1 MSETGLPTGEVAR
14 RLGVSPVTLRS
25 WERRYGIGPAQ
36 RAEGH
41 HRRWTDADIA
51 RLETMCRL
59 TAQGLPPAEA
69 ARAAAAHPSPSAV
82 APGAP
87 PGAYPSTS
95 PANALPAAS
104 PAPGAAADCAPGSA
118 ADSAPGSASGSA
130 PRTAPGPV
138 PRTEE
143 AERRR
148 HARGLIRAADRLDA
162 PTLQELLGSALE
174 RWGVEG
180 AWEDVI
186 APTLRAAGRRWAT
199 LGEAYVEVE
208 HLLSWHVAT
217 ELRRHVPAVPRTG
230 PVVLL
235 AATPGEE
242 HTLPL
247 DAVAAALTAR
257 GVAFRMLG
265 ASVPPLAL
273 AQAYRRL
280 GPAAV
285 LLWSQ
290 SRATAAPQL
299 ATDLLALPFGVAGA
313 RHSPLLL
320 LGGPGWRSLGAPRTA
335 HQPPSLR
342 TALDAI
348 TAAVTAS
355 RLAPATR

>member
-1 MSETGLPTGEVAR
+1 MPEDAKSGRHVFPPARRMSCRVDRAVSETGLPTGEVAR

-41 HRRWTDADIA
+41 HRRWTAADIA

-69 ARAAAAHPSPSAV
+69 ARTAALVPPGGRAVAPVASAAAAAL
-82 APGAP
+82 P
-87 PGAYPSTS
+87 PLATPSTARDVG
-95 PANALPAAS
+95 PDADEAA
-104 PAPGAAADCAPGSA
+104 
-118 ADSAPGSASGSA
+118 
-130 PRTAPGPV
+130 
-138 PRTEE
+138 
-143 AERRR
+143 RRR
-148 HARGLIRAADRLDA
+148 QARGLIRAADRLDA
-162 PTLQELLGSALE
+162 PALQELLASALE
-174 RWGVEG
+174 QWGVER

-186 APTLRAAGRRWAT
+186 APTLRAAGRRWAA
-199 LGEAYVEVE
+199 LGESYIEVE
-208 HLLSWHVAT
+208 HLLSWHVAA
-217 ELRRHVPAVPRTG
+217 ELRRCATVVPRTG

-242 HTLPL
+242 HTLAL
-247 DAVAAALTAR
+247 DAIAAALTAR

-273 AQAYRRL
+273 AQAHRRL

-299 ATDLLALPFGVAGA
+299 AADLLKLPLGVAGA
-313 RHSPLLL
+313 RHSSLLL
-320 LGGPGWRSLGAPRTA
+320 LGGPGWRSSGVPQAAAR
-335 HQPPSLR
+335 PPSLR
-342 TALDAI
+342 
-348 TAAVTAS
+348 AAVDHIAAA
-355 RLAPATR
+355 RDILDPAPATARAAGR

>member
-1 MSETGLPTGEVAR
+1 MSRRVNAAASETGLPTGEVAR

-41 HRRWTDADIA
+41 HRRWTAADIA
-51 RLETMCRL
+51 RLEAMCRL

-69 ARAAAAHPSPSAV
+69 ARTAALVPTGSPAV
-82 APGAP
+82 APAPAAAP
-87 PGAYPSTS
+87 PSDAAPSGGRDRDPGTDE
-95 PANALPAAS
+95 AA
-104 PAPGAAADCAPGSA
+104 
-118 ADSAPGSASGSA
+118 
-130 PRTAPGPV
+130 
-138 PRTEE
+138 
-143 AERRR
+143 RRR

-162 PTLQELLGSALE
+162 PALQELLASALD
-174 RWGVEG
+174 RWGVER

-186 APTLRAAGRRWAT
+186 APTLRAAGRRWAA
-199 LGEAYVEVE
+199 LGEPYVEVE
-208 HLLSWHVAT
+208 HLLSWHVAA
-217 ELRRHVPAVPRTG
+217 ELRRCAAVVPRTG
-230 PVVLL
+230 PLVLL

-242 HTLPL
+242 HTLAL
-247 DAVAAALTAR
+247 DAVAAALSGR

-273 AQAYRRL
+273 AQAHRRL

-299 ATDLLALPFGVAGA
+299 AADLLNLPLGVAGA

-320 LGGPGWRSLGAPRTA
+320 LGGPGWRSAGVPQAAARPHSLRAAVDHIAAARDLLDGAP
-335 HQPPSLR
+335 
-342 TALDAI
+342 
-348 TAAVTAS
+348 AAA
-355 RLAPATR
+355 RAAGP

>member
-1 MSETGLPTGEVAR
+1 VGGTGGLPTGEVAR

-51 RLETMCRL
+51 RLEAMCRL

-69 ARAAAAHPSPSAV
+69 ARAATGDATPAAV
-82 APGAP
+82 ALGAWTTTRQATVRRAP
-87 PGAYPSTS
+87 DGDSRPD
-95 PANALPAAS
+95 AAS
-104 PAPGAAADCAPGSA
+104 PAGAASPAQVGSRAD
-118 ADSAPGSASGSA
+118 ADT
-130 PRTAPGPV
+130 RHDQ
-138 PRTEE
+138 

-162 PTLQELLGSALE
+162 PALQELLDSALDQ
-174 RWGVEG
+174 WGVES

-186 APTLRAAGRRWAT
+186 APTLRAAGRRWAA

-217 ELRRHVPAVPRTG
+217 ELRRRVAAVPRSG

-247 DAVAAALTAR
+247 DAVAAALSAR

-299 ATDLLALPFGVAGA
+299 AADLLALPFGVAGA

-320 LGGPGWRSLGAPRTA
+320 LGGPGWRSPATPRTA
-335 HQPPSLR
+335 LRPPSLR
-342 TALDAI
+342 AALDDI
-348 TAAVTAS
+348 TVA
-355 RLAPATR
+355 ATRS